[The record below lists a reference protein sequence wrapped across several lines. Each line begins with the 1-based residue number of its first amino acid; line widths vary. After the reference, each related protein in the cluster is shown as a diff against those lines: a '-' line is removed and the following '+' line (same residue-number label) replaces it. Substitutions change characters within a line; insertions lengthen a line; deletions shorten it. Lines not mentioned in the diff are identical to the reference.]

1 MGVAAELKKSG
12 IVAAVKDEAAFR
24 QALSSP
30 ARVIFLLKSDLMTVG
45 DTVRRAHVSD
55 KKILLHIDLM
65 DGIGKDEAAIRYVVE
80 RLKPDGIISTRPN
93 IVKCAKSA
101 GIFTVLRV
109 FLIDSQG
116 LSSALV
122 YADKICP
129 DSVEIMPGLLP
140 EMVGKFTA
148 DSRSVIVG
156 GLISTREE
164 AERGLRAG
172 AVAASTSNPQLWD
185 LSGKISV

>member
-65 DGIGKDEAAIRYVVE
+65 DGIGKDEAAVRYVVE
-80 RLKPDGIISTRPN
+80 RLKPGRHYFY
-93 IVKCAKSA
+93 A
-101 GIFTVLRV
+101 
-109 FLIDSQG
+109 SQ
-116 LSSALV
+116 
-122 YADKICP
+122 YRQ
-129 DSVEIMPGLLP
+129 M
-140 EMVGKFTA
+140 
-148 DSRSVIVG
+148 R
-156 GLISTREE
+156 
-164 AERGLRAG
+164 
-172 AVAASTSNPQLWD
+172 
-185 LSGKISV
+185 